1 MSESKY
7 WGKYRGTVV
16 NNIDPEQRG
25 RIQAIVPAVTG
36 LIPSTWA
43 TPCVPFAGKSE
54 GFFAVPQVGAG
65 VWMEYEDGDP
75 DKPIWVG
82 GFWGLA
88 AEVPA
93 QALAPPPI
101 PPGQNVVLQTTLQN
115 AIIISDSAPTPVS
128 GGIMLKSTT
137 GAMIVVNDSGIYIS
151 NGKGAE
157 ITMIGPTIMVNQGAL
172 LVT

>member
-1 MSESKY
+1 MNGSKY

-43 TPCVPFAGKSE
+43 TPCVPFAGKAE
-54 GFFAVPQVGAG
+54 GFFVVPQLGAG
-65 VWMEYEDGDP
+65 VWVEYEDGDP

-88 AEVPA
+88 AEVPL

-101 PPGQNVVLQTTLQN
+101 PPGQNVVIQTTLQN
-115 AIIISDSAPTPVS
+115 AIIVSDSAPTPVS

-151 NGKGAE
+151 NGKGAS
-157 ITMIGPTIMVNQGAL
+157 ITMVGPAVTVNLGAL
-172 LVT
+172 VVT